1 MAIQRRIKDDHML
14 TYLPICAGLD
24 FRNWW
29 GPVEI
34 PGLTGSRKE
43 GSNWEI

>member
-24 FRNWW
+24 LETDESLLKFQA
-29 GPVEI
+29 
-34 PGLTGSRKE
+34 
-43 GSNWEI
+43 